1 MSKKVLLFE
10 TDDIFRKD
18 LRRRVTLGDYG
29 DDLEVIFQDNFDNI
43 EEVIEEEGIDELVV
57 NAKLLSDISTTD
69 FDGIKIRAYA
79 KSPSD
84 LKKIMESGIES
95 YGITKMANLLLDKIS
110 RDEIM
115 EIKEDNDEPPQKP
128 AKSSSAKA
136 RNIETYEE
144 DDEEDMIEEGVEDE
158 PEEDDEEDDI
168 VSRTNGRGK
177 QKPRAAKEKPVRK
190 QTRKPRREEYED
202 DYDDEDEE
210 PVAPARQGSRKK
222 SADFVVSA
230 RRGKKNAPAYDEYDE
245 PYDDDE
251 ELPEPDDDIYDDEEY
266 EKPPRARKNNRKA
279 GKKAEPV
286 KTKRNKRRY
295 DEYDNEYDD
304 EYDEPDDE
312 YDDGYD
318 EPDDEYDEDDYDDG
332 YDEDDYRKYDNRG
345 KRNSG
350 ASRMKN
356 IRDDKERRMATRA
369 DREARRQVNED
380 LSRRKQKTTVVTISS
395 AKGGVGKTT
404 ISSELAVYLSRT
416 NNGRKNFRVC
426 IVDYNIDFGDVLT
439 RLNFDADVARQ
450 RSCLTTWIDDIRDR
464 VDSGENISD
473 IRFTRKEIER
483 YLIKDDES
491 GLYALVAP
499 ISNDDSIGIKTA
511 ELQTV
516 FDNLI
521 KYGGFDFIIC
531 DTGNNTRDSTTI
543 CLEKADIVIMIL
555 TQDMNTI
562 NCNDSLINTL
572 YKINFDLSKF
582 RIIINQAKP
591 ERMVKLSV
599 DDVKGCII
607 NPENDKPIE
616 CIAVINDSDS
626 VRAANNDQRPL
637 VYEANNPFTSSIKS
651 IASYVIGEDYDLEDE
666 EKKPGVLSKFFG
678 IFGKK

>member
-1 MSKKVLLFE
+1 MW
-10 TDDIFRKD
+10 
-18 LRRRVTLGDYG
+18 
-29 DDLEVIFQDNFDNI
+29 
-43 EEVIEEEGIDELVV
+43 
-57 NAKLLSDISTTD
+57 
-69 FDGIKIRAYA
+69 
-79 KSPSD
+79 
-84 LKKIMESGIES
+84 
-95 YGITKMANLLLDKIS
+95 
-110 RDEIM
+110 
-115 EIKEDNDEPPQKP
+115 
-128 AKSSSAKA
+128 
-136 RNIETYEE
+136 
-144 DDEEDMIEEGVEDE
+144 
-158 PEEDDEEDDI
+158 
-168 VSRTNGRGK
+168 
-177 QKPRAAKEKPVRK
+177 
-190 QTRKPRREEYED
+190 
-202 DYDDEDEE
+202 
-210 PVAPARQGSRKK
+210 
-222 SADFVVSA
+222 
-230 RRGKKNAPAYDEYDE
+230 
-245 PYDDDE
+245 
-251 ELPEPDDDIYDDEEY
+251 
-266 EKPPRARKNNRKA
+266 
-279 GKKAEPV
+279 
-286 KTKRNKRRY
+286 
-295 DEYDNEYDD
+295 
-304 EYDEPDDE
+304 
-312 YDDGYD
+312 
-318 EPDDEYDEDDYDDG
+318 
-332 YDEDDYRKYDNRG
+332 
-345 KRNSG
+345 
-350 ASRMKN
+350 
-356 IRDDKERRMATRA
+356 ER
-369 DREARRQVNED
+369 
-380 LSRRKQKTTVVTISS
+380 
-395 AKGGVGKTT
+395 
-404 ISSELAVYLSRT
+404 
-416 NNGRKNFRVC
+416 
-426 IVDYNIDFGDVLT
+426 
-439 RLNFDADVARQ
+439 
-450 RSCLTTWIDDIRDR
+450 
-464 VDSGENISD
+464 GENISD